1 MFPGMDACRASS
13 CCHGVKNAPWTEV
26 PVVPSARAMRAVPV
40 PVPAAAVAVVAVPL
54 PARGVPQRRWR
65 LWISSLQRRLTRLSI
80 RWTNELSPHSTTNH
94 SIFSTGF
101 PLTGKFCA
109 HYEQNYEPSYGTE
122 YTRSS
127 TPDSCLRNGQRS
139 TAVVIII
146 QYEQQNIKISKRTRY
161 TSTSFFF

>member
-1 MFPGMDACRASS
+1 MDACRASS

-101 PLTGKFCA
+101 PLTGKFYA
-109 HYEQNYEPSYGTE
+109 HWAKLWAVVQYRIYTIK
-122 YTRSS
+122 YTRQLLQKWTEVYGSRYYNS
-127 TPDSCLRNGQRS
+127 VW
-139 TAVVIII
+139 TAE
-146 QYEQQNIKISKRTRY
+146 YKNFETY
-161 TSTSFFF
+161 TLYFN